1 MVKDVTD
8 GTFEEFIQS
17 NEIAVVDCWAAWCGP
32 CRMLSPVIE
41 ELAKEKNGVSFGK
54 LNVDQNRATPMKYG
68 IMSIPTLLYF
78 KDGQL
83 VDKTIGAL
91 PKAAIENRLER
102 IQA

>member
-1 MVKDVTD
+1 MVENVTD

-17 NEIAVVDCWAAWCGP
+17 NDVAVIDCWAAWCGP

-41 ELAKEKNGVSFGK
+41 ELAMEQKDVAFGK
-54 LNVDQNRATPMKYG
+54 LNVDENRATPMKYG

-91 PKAAIENRLER
+91 PKRSIEDRLEK
-102 IQA
+102 ILA